1 MLGIGGLGVE
11 GEEEVA
17 LVGVEFVREGEIA
30 GADAIASGGQLGVEF
45 GAGDEFRVGPGFLV
59 GGFHIVSSLYMGGQ
73 TVTVDGQTVTVTGKI
88 MTGFVAEALWAGE
101 PGHWRNKWLSKCL
114 GVNGIKDKAFCG
126 LQQTNREA

>member
-1 MLGIGGLGVE
+1 MLEIGGLGFE

-73 TVTVDGQTVTVTGKI
+73 TMSAGGQTVSDC
-88 MTGFVAEALWAGE
+88 VAEAIWAGE
-101 PGHWRNKWLSKCL
+101 PGRKRLSKWLSKCL
-114 GVNGIKDKAFCG
+114 GVNDIKDKAFCG